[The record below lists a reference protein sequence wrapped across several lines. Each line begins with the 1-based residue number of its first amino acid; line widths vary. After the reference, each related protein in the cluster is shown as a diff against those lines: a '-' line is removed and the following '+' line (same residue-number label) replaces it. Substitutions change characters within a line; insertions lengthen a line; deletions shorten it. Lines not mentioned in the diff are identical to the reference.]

1 MSWRPKMKLTDHS
14 GPNFLEGLLAN
25 APVDVLIIK
34 AAIIATRRP
43 KGARRR
49 DRHICIQFAVNP
61 GTSIS
66 TSAPGYHFQSG
77 IFRLFSRTSSFAYTK
92 YTEASNSLHLG
103 ECFKS
108 NSLETCFRRP
118 TLEHYEQ
125 CALIEDGNKL

>member
-1 MSWRPKMKLTDHS
+1 MKLTDHS

-25 APVDVLIIK
+25 APLDVLIIK

-61 GTSIS
+61 GTSIF

-77 IFRLFSRTSSFAYTK
+77 IFRLLSSSSFFAYTK
-92 YTEASNSLHLG
+92 YAGFEWSS
-103 ECFKS
+103 S
-108 NSLETCFRRP
+108 RRM
-118 TLEHYEQ
+118 LQDEQ
-125 CALIEDGNKL
+125 LKNVLLKTDARAL